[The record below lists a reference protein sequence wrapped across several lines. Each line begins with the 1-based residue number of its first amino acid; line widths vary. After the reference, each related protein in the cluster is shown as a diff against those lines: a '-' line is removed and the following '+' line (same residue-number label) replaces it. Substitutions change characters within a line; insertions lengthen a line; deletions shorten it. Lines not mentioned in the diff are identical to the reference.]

1 MVKIWPAVSY
11 GYFPRHAWMESPA
24 HPLGV
29 ARNGLIQRPFARKFC
44 CIQSVNASMPKAT
57 SDQYLPA
64 IGLIGTLQQFR
75 DFAVEYRS
83 QSTMILSRG

>member
-1 MVKIWPAVSY
+1 
-11 GYFPRHAWMESPA
+11 
-24 HPLGV
+24 
-29 ARNGLIQRPFARKFC
+29 
-44 CIQSVNASMPKAT
+44 MPKAT